1 MKKNKFII
9 NTKSKNYPLYI
20 GYNILGQTGNI
31 LKKNL
36 PGVKKIAII
45 SDNKIPKKIVNEL
58 KKSLKKYKISIF
70 FLKSGEK
77 SKNIKSVFSL
87 VNSLL
92 SLKFNRSDCVV
103 ALGGGVVGDTSGL
116 TANLTKR
123 GVKFVNIPTTLL
135 AQVDASIGG
144 KTAVNSNNGKNLIGT

>member
-45 SDNKIPKKIVNEL
+45 SDNKIL
-58 KKSLKKYKISIF
+58 
-70 FLKSGEK
+70 
-77 SKNIKSVFSL
+77 IKLYSSY
-87 VNSLL
+87 
-92 SLKFNRSDCVV
+92 
-103 ALGGGVVGDTSGL
+103 
-116 TANLTKR
+116 
-123 GVKFVNIPTTLL
+123 
-135 AQVDASIGG
+135 
-144 KTAVNSNNGKNLIGT
+144 